1 MWKLDLK
8 GSGVSTGKKAR
19 EYDESDVP
27 RENNK
32 SEGKSKYVKVP
43 LCNEDK
49 SDLYKGLA
57 NVDDAGKG
65 SEVRIAY
72 NINDNTRLDACKG
85 PSTLGVRKI
94 QLLKLIRQVRILAVK
109 PRIIVQ
115 QR

>member
-85 PSTLGVRKI
+85 PITLEV
-94 QLLKLIRQVRILAVK
+94 
-109 PRIIVQ
+109 
-115 QR
+115 